1 MDLAQQCVK
10 CGLCLPHCPTYQL
23 AQSEAESPRGRI
35 ALMMALADTDSLA
48 GPFPTL
54 DTCLGCRRCE
64 SACPADLAYDSLLIQ
79 TRAAVPPRP
88 SWKERGALWLLAHK
102 RALNKA
108 LRIYRLAHSWL
119 PSAWRILPEPPKPS
133 EPLPQRESRSA
144 IFSGCVAD
152 TYEHNARIA
161 LQKLL
166 QATGDAASIP
176 DSHCCGQAALHAGR
190 AGEAERLQK
199 LNRQALDGYDRVLVL
214 ASGCFGALEH
224 STGIAVVDAHAY
236 LLEQSAGLR
245 FKSAQGLRVALHIP
259 CTASFY
265 GQQHAIITLLA
276 KIPDLDLQV
285 LSDKGCCGGAG
296 LHQLA
301 QPERAAQMRNTAL
314 TGLASSD
321 VALLLSSNIGCR
333 LHLAMAGGIPVR
345 HPLEFMADY
354 LP

>member
-1 MDLAQQCVK
+1 LAQQCVK

-35 ALMMALADTDSLA
+35 ALMLALADTDSLS
-48 GPFPTL
+48 GPFPSL
-54 DTCLGCRRCE
+54 DACLGCRRCE
-64 SACPADLAYDSLLIQ
+64 SACPADLAFDSLLVQ
-79 TRAAVPPRP
+79 SRAAVPPGL

-102 RALNKA
+102 PVLNTS
-108 LRIYRLAHSWL
+108 LRIYRLAYSWL
-119 PSAWRILPEPPKPS
+119 PAAWRTVPKPPKPDK
-133 EPLPQRESRSA
+133 PLPRRASRTA

-152 TYEHNARIA
+152 AYEHNVRIA

-166 QATGDAASIP
+166 QAAGDAASIP
-176 DSHCCGQAALHAGR
+176 DSRCCGQAALHAGR
-190 AGEAERLQK
+190 AGEAEHLQQH
-199 LNRQALDGYDRVLVL
+199 NREVLRGYDRLLVL

-224 STGIAVVDAHAY
+224 SAGVAVTDAHAY

-245 FKSAQGLRVALHIP
+245 FKSARGLRVALHIP
-259 CTASFY
+259 CTASFH
-265 GQQHAIITLLA
+265 GQQHALIALLA

-285 LSDKGCCGGAG
+285 LPDKGCCGGAG

-301 QPERAAQMRNTAL
+301 QPERAARMRSSVL
-314 TGLASSD
+314 SGLPSPD

-333 LHLAMAGGIPVR
+333 MHLAMAGEVPVR

-354 LP
+354 LS